1 VVEDTRRLLS
11 TSTIDAHS
19 GRTYTSAVVVQVMLQ
34 QGSGFRLGFQ
44 GSGLQNP
51 RVHITPIEGN
61 APLEG
66 IDSTIKFALPGVY
79 PALWN
84 GEAVNLLIAT
94 DLRYL

>member
-1 VVEDTRRLLS
+1 
-11 TSTIDAHS
+11 
-19 GRTYTSAVVVQVMLQ
+19 MLQ

-84 GEAVNLLIAT
+84 GEAVNLLT
-94 DLRYL
+94 RQWKEQLVLTGSCQGNLG